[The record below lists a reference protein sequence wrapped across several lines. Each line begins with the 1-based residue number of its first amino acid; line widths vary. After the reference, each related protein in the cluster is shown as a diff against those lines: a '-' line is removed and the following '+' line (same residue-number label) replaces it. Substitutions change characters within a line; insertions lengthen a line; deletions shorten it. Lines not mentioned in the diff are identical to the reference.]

1 MDKLVKRVTVV
12 QGSKEHRHATV
23 VYENDDE
30 ADDEHESHP
39 FRPLEKAVRHLL
51 RAELIMAQEAYD
63 RHVKSAARRGNGW
76 LLDAPTNVLRAQEKG
91 VKELRKISSIDYDE
105 DDGE

>member
-12 QGSKEHRHATV
+12 QGSKEHRNSTV

-39 FRPLEKAVRHLL
+39 LRPLEKAFRHLL

-63 RHVKSAARRGNGW
+63 RHVKSASRRGNEW
-76 LLDAPTNVLRAQEKG
+76 LLDAPTNVLRAQKKG
-91 VKELRKISSIDYDE
+91 LTELRKINSIAYDE
-105 DDGE
+105 DEGE

>member
-1 MDKLVKRVTVV
+1 
-12 QGSKEHRHATV
+12 
-23 VYENDDE
+23 
-30 ADDEHESHP
+30 
-39 FRPLEKAVRHLL
+39 
-51 RAELIMAQEAYD
+51 MAQEAYD
-63 RHVKSAARRGNGW
+63 RHVKSASRRGNGW

>member
-30 ADDEHESHP
+30 ADDEHEFASVSSAGKGGSSP
-39 FRPLEKAVRHLL
+39 
-51 RAELIMAQEAYD
+51 AEGRTDHGAGSL
-63 RHVKSAARRGNGW
+63 
-76 LLDAPTNVLRAQEKG
+76 
-91 VKELRKISSIDYDE
+91 
-105 DDGE
+105 